1 MNRPTC
7 IMTVQV
13 QGTNLD
19 ITDDLYEFVRKKVDD
34 ALQALGSLDRDPV
47 KVDVE
52 LERTTRRHPK
62 ELEDQRR
69 YRAET
74 NVTVPSR
81 LIRAEGSADNIH
93 QAIVK
98 MKHVLTREL
107 REWREQMIDERRA
120 GGRQAKHELGEEI
133 AAEQLGRGSEDE
145 ERESLD
151 EFGESGQA
159 EE

>member
-1 MNRPTC
+1 MN
-7 IMTVQV
+7 VQI
-13 QGTNLD
+13 QGTNIE
-19 ITDDLYEFVRKKVDD
+19 ITDELYDFVHNKLAD
-34 ALQALGSLDRDPV
+34 ALEALGSLDRDPV

-81 LIRAEGSADNIH
+81 LIRAERSADTMH
-93 QAIVK
+93 QAIVE

-107 REWREQMIDERRA
+107 REWREQVIDDRRA
-120 GGRQAKHELGEEI
+120 GGRQAKHQLGEEI
-133 AAEQLGRGSEDE
+133 AAEEFGELSEDE
-145 ERESLD
+145 EFSGEEGELGEFSEST
-151 EFGESGQA
+151 S
-159 EE
+159 EEEE